1 MPIKISIPEK
11 ELYDDE
17 NEEFIYIKKQ
27 DISLEHSLVSLQK
40 WEQRW
45 KEPFLQWTKS
55 NTWEP
60 EKLRDYI
67 RCMTIT
73 QNVDPNVY
81 RCLSTTEINQIVSY
95 ISDPMTATTI
105 RSSENHHSREIITA
119 EIIYYWMIKFNIPQ
133 EYRKWHLNS
142 LLMLIEVCGIKETP
156 EKKRS
161 QAEIANYH
169 RQINAANRAK
179 FHSKG

>member
-1 MPIKISIPEK
+1 MPIKISIPETD
-11 ELYDDE
+11 LYDEE
-17 NEEFIYIKKQ
+17 NELFIYIKKQ

-40 WEQRW
+40 WEQKW
-45 KEPFLQWTKS
+45 KLPFLDPSTNK
-55 NTWEP
+55 TVEMM
-60 EKLRDYI
+60 RDYY

-73 QNVDPNVY
+73 QNVDPDVY
-81 RCLSTTEINQIVSY
+81 KAIPVKEFNRINDY
-95 ISDPMTATTI
+95 ILDPMTATTI
-105 RSSENHHSREIITA
+105 RKDEKGRREIITA
-119 EIIYYWMIKFNIPQ
+119 EIIYYWMIELGIPS

-142 LLMLIEVCGIKETP
+142 LLTLIEVVSIKKQP

-161 QAEIANYH
+161 QSEIANYH

>member
-1 MPIKISIPEK
+1 MPIKISIPETD
-11 ELYDDE
+11 LYDEE
-17 NEEFIYIKKQ
+17 NELFIYIKKQ

-40 WEQRW
+40 WEQKW
-45 KEPFLQWTKS
+45 KLPFLDPSTNK
-55 NTWEP
+55 TVEMM
-60 EKLRDYI
+60 RDYY

-73 QNVDPNVY
+73 QNVDPDVY
-81 RCLSTTEINQIVSY
+81 KAIPVKEFNRINEY
-95 ISDPMTATTI
+95 ILDPMTATTI
-105 RSSENHHSREIITA
+105 RKDEKGRREIITA
-119 EIIYYWMIKFNIPQ
+119 EIIYYWMIELGIPS

-142 LLMLIEVCGIKETP
+142 LLTLIEVVSIKKQP

-161 QAEIANYH
+161 QSEIANYH